1 MSQNSAILA
10 ALAKDEINQI
20 DVLLWPVLY
29 GLEKEDKA
37 EPAITSAMLNREQ
50 ADKED
55 QSSVATALSAEELNL
70 AARQYSLI
78 QEGQRVRR
86 DMNIAKA
93 SRKAMWFSQLG
104 IMFKRKRQLEEKAA
118 KEQK

>member
-1 MSQNSAILA
+1 MSQNSVILA

-20 DVLLWPVLY
+20 DDLLWPVLY
-29 GLEKEDKA
+29 GMEKTNKE
-37 EPAITSAMLNREQ
+37 EPAITEAMLNREQ

-55 QSSVATALSAEELNL
+55 QVSVATSLSAEELNL

-93 SRKAMWFSQLG
+93 SRKTMWFSQLG
-104 IMFKRKRQLEEKAA
+104 IMFKRKRQLEEKMA
-118 KEQK
+118 KE

>member
-29 GLEKEDKA
+29 GLEKEDKE

-104 IMFKRKRQLEEKAA
+104 IMFKRKRQLEEKVA

>member
-55 QSSVATALSAEELNL
+55 Q
-70 AARQYSLI
+70 
-78 QEGQRVRR
+78 
-86 DMNIAKA
+86 
-93 SRKAMWFSQLG
+93 
-104 IMFKRKRQLEEKAA
+104 
-118 KEQK
+118 